1 MPVALLRLRRH
12 AGFIVYSHRC
22 CVGPPPL
29 HFCKGPC
36 RWLVGVRDGNQPHW
50 QRPNH
55 ICRSVLGCT
64 RKPQRRRS
72 ILFPVVWYRGARPT
86 PSIFACAAADDHAFP
101 STTVAEQRQLESHPG
116 RVTLVM
122 GGVCAHDYG
131 FYGVQRSHCCLQP
144 VNPWVGSEWQIYNGE
159 CVVDYVECGMLGEA
173 RPHAGCRVLSVATD
187 A

>member
-1 MPVALLRLRRH
+1 MVGWGTRRQS
-12 AGFIVYSHRC
+12 A
-22 CVGPPPL
+22 
-29 HFCKGPC
+29 
-36 RWLVGVRDGNQPHW
+36 

-72 ILFPVVWYRGARPT
+72 ILFPVVWYRGTRPT

-122 GGVCAHDYG
+122 GGVCAHDCG
-131 FYGVQRSHCCLQP
+131 FNGVQRSHCCLQP

-159 CVVDYVECGMLGEA
+159 CVNLCFTLSAVCWGRRVHTLVAEYFQWQPTHNENSKAHTVKVGGGGGGGGGGE
-173 RPHAGCRVLSVATD
+173 GGSV
-187 A
+187 